1 MFTELKKKDQY
12 SEVPKSIFGTIKER
26 KPKFAEFITN
36 LKKLIQ
42 ELNLDNLHH
51 FPNEIVELFH
61 KRSDDEI
68 ILLKELAEEI
78 PHAIEQDIKNFVLS
92 RAIDDWVDIEFD
104 NSIPTISD
112 DEYKKLYE
120 LYFNEYE
127 PSLDNFREYLS
138 DKYDCLGYIE
148 DFEIHASQTL
158 NNLDIILNSYTYNHD
173 ISNRILDIS
182 LRVSSLVKLYLSD
195 KSKKIQQKLNKVNE
209 ELKNQKEKKC
219 N

>member
-42 ELNLDNLHH
+42 ELNLDNPHH

-112 DEYKKLYE
+112 DEYKKLGAV
-120 LYFNEYE
+120 
-127 PSLDNFREYLS
+127 LDN
-138 DKYDCLGYIE
+138 
-148 DFEIHASQTL
+148 
-158 NNLDIILNSYTYNHD
+158 
-173 ISNRILDIS
+173 
-182 LRVSSLVKLYLSD
+182 
-195 KSKKIQQKLNKVNE
+195 
-209 ELKNQKEKKC
+209 
-219 N
+219 